1 MRTEFSWPLAAVA
14 VRQGPKSNRVMLVR
28 NLEIAILTLA
38 ARYAH
43 AVLDNNMEM
52 SAWTALRP
60 PRQILVAA
68 LSQLLTQ
75 MFFTQLAYRQRTGAA
90 AGRRSAVADLPSSAE
105 PALSAHCWTSQ
116 KWHTLF
122 VPMFAMVAL
131 SIAAAQSLRAEEPEG
146 PRFNRDIRPILSDRC
161 FPCHG
166 HDAGNRK
173 AELRLDTLEGATEWA
188 VVPGDAEN
196 SEVILRV
203 SSDDPDY
210 RMPPANSHRPPLTP
224 HQVELLRRW
233 IDAGAEYEP
242 HWSYIRPEN
251 PAPPEIKDAAPAHNA
266 IDNFLVAKQ
275 AQHNIAPAAEA
286 DRVTLARRLYF
297 DLTGLPPTPAEID
310 EFLHDKR
317 PDAYEM
323 LVDKLLASPAYGERM
338 ASWWFDLVRF
348 ADTVG
353 YHGDQDHRIAPYRD
367 YVIKSFNDNLPFDR
381 FTIEQ
386 LAGDL
391 LENPTMWQL
400 VATGYNRILQ
410 TTHEGGA
417 QDGEYRAKHLA
428 DRVRN
433 FSEVWLAASM
443 GCAECHDHKFDPITQ
458 RDFYSLGAFFADVDH
473 YGSFEKAASN
483 SVPTERPPEML
494 AWTLPV
500 YEQVQALDKI
510 IAELEAALGEHFK
523 GDWEKKHDE
532 LIALKRERIELER
545 QFVPTMITEATT
557 PRDVRI
563 LPRGNWMDHSG
574 EVVQPQV
581 PHFFEPLA
589 VGERRPTRLDLA
601 RWLVD
606 GKNPLTARVVVNR
619 LWHRYFGIG
628 LSKGLLDLGSQ
639 GEWPQQPDLL
649 DWLAVEFVESGWDL
663 KHMVRLM
670 VTSGAYRQSSLP
682 RPEVE
687 AIDPEN
693 RLVARQARFRLDA
706 EQIRDNAL
714 AVSGLLVRKI
724 GGEFVRP
731 YQPAKYYMH
740 LNFPERDY
748 VPSADEN
755 QFRRALYV
763 HWQRQYLHPWLLAFD
778 APTREECTAQRNIS
792 NTPSAA
798 LVLLNDPSFVE
809 AARALAS
816 RVLSEANGDD
826 QARLR
831 WAWRVVLG
839 REARSEEIE
848 LLAKLLTSHRAFFAS
863 DAAGA
868 EALTSVG
875 ISKRPENLPAAEWAA
890 WTSVSRAL
898 LNLNETISRY

>member
-1 MRTEFSWPLAAVA
+1 
-14 VRQGPKSNRVMLVR
+14 
-28 NLEIAILTLA
+28 
-38 ARYAH
+38 
-43 AVLDNNMEM
+43 
-52 SAWTALRP
+52 
-60 PRQILVAA
+60 
-68 LSQLLTQ
+68 
-75 MFFTQLAYRQRTGAA
+75 
-90 AGRRSAVADLPSSAE
+90 VADLSSN
-105 PALSAHCWTSQ
+105 ALRRTLDCSPVAAATLA
-116 KWHTLF
+116 LF
-122 VPMFAMVAL
+122 VVF
-131 SIAAAQSLRAEEPEG
+131 AQSLRADEADA

-173 AELRLDTLEGATEWA
+173 AELRLDTSKGATEWA

-196 SEVILRV
+196 SEVVLRV
-203 SSDDPDY
+203 SSDDLEY

-224 HQVELLRRW
+224 QQVELLRRW
-233 IDAGAEYEP
+233 IDAGAKYEA
-242 HWSYIRPEN
+242 HWSYIRPERPSP
-251 PAPPEIKDAAPAHNA
+251 PAIEDVAQARNSV
-266 IDNFLVAKQ
+266 DRFLVAKQ
-275 AQHNIAPAAEA
+275 QQHGIEPAPEA

-310 EFLHDKR
+310 EFLNDKR
-317 PDAYEM
+317 PDAYEQ

-367 YVIKSFNDNLPFDR
+367 YVIKSFNDNLPFDQ

-391 LENPTMWQL
+391 LQNPTMWQL
-400 VATGYNRILQ
+400 VATGYNRLLQ

-458 RDFYSLGAFFADVDH
+458 RDFYSLGAFFADVDRF
-473 YGSFEKAASN
+473 GSFEKTASN
-483 SVPTERPPEML
+483 SLPTERPPEML

-500 YEQVQALDKI
+500 YEKIQAIDKK
-510 IAELEAALGEHFK
+510 IAQLESDLGDNF
-523 GDWEKKHDE
+523 GTDWEKKRDE
-532 LIALKRERIELER
+532 LIVLKRERIDLEA

-557 PRDVRI
+557 PREVRI
-563 LPRGNWMDHSG
+563 LPRGNWMDQSG
-574 EVVQPQV
+574 EVVPPQV
-581 PHFFEPLA
+581 PHIFEPLGVA
-589 VGERRPTRLDLA
+589 ASLRDADGSKTATIQGSADAMQVENNRFNASLRETRPHNRRPTRLDLA
-601 RWLVD
+601 KWLVD

-639 GEWPQQPDLL
+639 GEWPQNPDLL
-649 DWLAVEFVESGWDL
+649 DWLAVEFVESGWDI
-663 KHMVRLM
+663 KHMVRLI
-670 VTSGAYRQSSLP
+670 VTTSAYRQSSLP

-687 AIDPEN
+687 AIDPDN

-714 AVSGLLVRKI
+714 AVSGLLVRKM
-724 GGEFVRP
+724 GGEFIRP

-748 VPSADEN
+748 FPSTDEN

-778 APTREECTAQRNIS
+778 APTREECTAQRSNS

-816 RVLSEANGDD
+816 RVLTETQGND
-826 QARLR
+826 QSRLR

-839 REARSEEIE
+839 RDARSEEIE
-848 LLAKLLTSHRAFFAS
+848 LLGKLLDKHRAYFTS
-863 DAAGA
+863 DAAAA

-875 ISKRPENLPAAEWAA
+875 ISKRPENLPVAEWAA

>member
-1 MRTEFSWPLAAVA
+1 
-14 VRQGPKSNRVMLVR
+14 
-28 NLEIAILTLA
+28 
-38 ARYAH
+38 
-43 AVLDNNMEM
+43 
-52 SAWTALRP
+52 
-60 PRQILVAA
+60 
-68 LSQLLTQ
+68 
-75 MFFTQLAYRQRTGAA
+75 
-90 AGRRSAVADLPSSAE
+90 
-105 PALSAHCWTSQ
+105 
-116 KWHTLF
+116 
-122 VPMFAMVAL
+122 MFAMIAL
-131 SIAAAQSLRAEEPEG
+131 SIVVTQSLRADEADV

-203 SSDDPDY
+203 SSDDPEY

-224 HQVELLRRW
+224 QQVELLRRW
-233 IDAGAEYEP
+233 IAAGAEYEP
-242 HWSYIRPEN
+242 HWSYIRPEK
-251 PAPPEIKDAAPAHNA
+251 PAPPEMKGAAPAHNA

-317 PDAYEM
+317 PDAYEQ

-367 YVIKSFNDNLPFDR
+367 YVIKSFNDDLPFDQ

-391 LENPTMWQL
+391 LENPTMWQR
-400 VATGYNRILQ
+400 VATGYNRVLQ

-417 QDGEYRAKHLA
+417 QDGEYLAKHLA

-500 YEQVQALDKI
+500 YEQVQALDKKV
-510 IAELEAALGEHFK
+510 AELEAALGEHFK
-523 GDWEKKHDE
+523 ADWEKKRDE
-532 LIALKRERIELER
+532 LIALKRERLELEH

-563 LPRGNWMDHSG
+563 LPRGNWMDQSG

-589 VGERRPTRLDLA
+589 VGDRRPTRLDLA

-639 GEWPQQPDLL
+639 GEWPQHPDLL
-649 DWLAVEFVESGWDL
+649 DWLAVEFVESGWDM

-670 VTSGAYRQSSLP
+670 VTSSAYRQSSRP

-687 AIDPEN
+687 AIDPDN
-693 RLVARQARFRLDA
+693 RLVARQSRFRLDA

-748 VPSADEN
+748 FPSTDEN

-816 RVLSEANGDD
+816 RVLTEANGDD

-839 REARSEEIE
+839 RDARSEEIE
-848 LLAKLLTSHRAFFAS
+848 LLGNLLTSHRAYFAS

-875 ISKRPENLPAAEWAA
+875 ISKRPENLPVAEWAA

>member
-1 MRTEFSWPLAAVA
+1 
-14 VRQGPKSNRVMLVR
+14 
-28 NLEIAILTLA
+28 
-38 ARYAH
+38 
-43 AVLDNNMEM
+43 
-52 SAWTALRP
+52 
-60 PRQILVAA
+60 
-68 LSQLLTQ
+68 
-75 MFFTQLAYRQRTGAA
+75 
-90 AGRRSAVADLPSSAE
+90 
-105 PALSAHCWTSQ
+105 
-116 KWHTLF
+116 
-122 VPMFAMVAL
+122 
-131 SIAAAQSLRAEEPEG
+131 
-146 PRFNRDIRPILSDRC
+146 
-161 FPCHG
+161 
-166 HDAGNRK
+166 
-173 AELRLDTLEGATEWA
+173 GATDWA

-203 SSDDPDY
+203 SSDDSEY

-224 HQVELLRRW
+224 QQVELLRRW
-233 IDAGAEYEP
+233 IDAGAKYES
-242 HWSYIRPEN
+242 HWSYIRPEKS
-251 PAPPEIKDAAPAHNA
+251 APPEIKSAAPARNA

-275 AQHNIAPAAEA
+275 TQHNIAPAPEA
-286 DRVTLARRLYF
+286 DHVTLVRRLYF
-297 DLTGLPPTPAEID
+297 DLTGLPPTLAEID
-310 EFLHDKR
+310 EFLHDER
-317 PDAYEM
+317 PDAYEQ

-367 YVIKSFNDNLPFDR
+367 YVIKSLNDNLPFDQ

-391 LENPTMWQL
+391 LENPTMWQR

-500 YEQVQALDKI
+500 YEQMLALDKK
-510 IAELEAALGEHFK
+510 IAELEAALVDHFK
-523 GDWEKKHDE
+523 GDWEKKRDE

-545 QFVPTMITEATT
+545 QFVPTVITKATT

-589 VGERRPTRLDLA
+589 VGDRRPTRLDLA

-606 GKNPLTARVVVNR
+606 GKNPLTARVVANR

-639 GEWPQQPDLL
+639 GEWPQHPDLL
-649 DWLAVEFVESGWDL
+649 DWLAIEFVENGWDM

-670 VTSGAYRQSSLP
+670 VTSSGYRQSSLP

-687 AIDPEN
+687 AIDPDN
-693 RLVARQARFRLDA
+693 RLVARQSRFRLDA

-816 RVLSEANGDD
+816 RVLTEANGDD
-826 QARLR
+826 KARLR

-839 REARSEEIE
+839 RDARSEEIE
-848 LLAKLLTSHRAFFAS
+848 LLNELLEKHRAYFAS
-863 DAAGA
+863 DLTAA

-875 ISKRPENLPAAEWAA
+875 ISKRPEKLPLADWAA
-890 WTSVSRAL
+890 WTSVSRTL
-898 LNLNETISRY
+898 LNLNETISRN